1 MYPEGDL
8 GPHIGLWHAED
19 WFVSSLR
26 FVQRFRTRLDN
37 ARERGAVLAL
47 VAATLV
53 LVLISGAVAVD
64 LSALDRQGQSLQNT
78 ADAAA
83 LAGVA
88 TWVDTGDQ
96 AAATAVVTDLILQ
109 NGVALGDGVTLDV
122 EFPTSLEIQV
132 NLVDDAPEV
141 FFGDVVGF
149 GDELERDATAQLE
162 VCDEGCNRVIEVPPP
177 FNSVLAQGTG
187 DGYIPIAIEDKL
199 YAVNHHSFT
208 IECVDRETNA
218 QCWSEKQLFD
228 FPVHTFNV
236 HHPFV
241 HGTKIFYLGWG
252 DGNYSVSTRPTS
264 YASLYLGCFDT
275 ATDTRCSN
283 TASMYSAGFGTM
295 YGTAD
300 GIYVFSGDRKV
311 YCFDPDTLNSCSGY
325 SGGKNTALSYESGW
339 GQWWENRSWN
349 ADRIEHDNKIYVGL
363 TKRYGGTW
371 VQCWDMDT
379 NLPCSNFSPRR
390 VNGTS
395 TSNTYGDWV
404 SGRLFLFRES
414 DGTPRSLCSIGNPTL
429 FDCWYL
435 SNGNTD
441 SSAESSMN
449 TMASS
454 LGTMSGYLG
463 RPTYHAASNRL
474 FLVGDYYDSNTHCY
488 NFNNGGH
495 CGSRYNTSPWGEV
508 KTYGYTTEGNC
519 LLGLGHNSIFFSLQI
534 DMSGECTGGSRTV
547 DITPCMC
554 GDVIKWPPITATNLD
569 YIGQF
574 DIRVID
580 PDGNVLIPAD
590 GEGWVSILTNPISLE
605 DISTDFEYLTLELAV
620 EPDASGNDPWATSP
634 PSLLIGIQDKDPRLV
649 E

>member
-1 MYPEGDL
+1 MSCNQ
-8 GPHIGLWHAED
+8 II
-19 WFVSSLR
+19 
-26 FVQRFRTRLDN
+26 QRIRARVDR

-53 LVLISGAVAVD
+53 LVLVSGAVAVD
-64 LSALDRQGQSLQNT
+64 ISALDRQGQALQNT

-88 TWVDTGDQ
+88 EWVDSGDQ
-96 AAATAVVTDLILQ
+96 AAATAVVEDLITQ
-109 NGVALGDGVTLDV
+109 NGIVIGDEVALDIS
-122 EFPTSLEIQV
+122 FPNSLEIQV
-132 NLVDDAPEV
+132 DLVDQEPEV
-141 FFGDVVGF
+141 FLGGMVGF
-149 GDELERDATAQLE
+149 GDELGRDATARLE
-162 VCDEGCNRVIEVPPP
+162 VCDEGCNRIIEVPPP

-187 DGYIPIAIEDKL
+187 DGYIPITVEDKL

-218 QCWSEKQLFD
+218 QCWTEKQLFD

-236 HHPFV
+236 HHPYV
-241 HGTKIFYLGWG
+241 HGTKIYYLGWG
-252 DGNYSVSTRPTS
+252 DGDYSVSTRPTS

-283 TASMYSAGFGTM
+283 TASMYAAGFGTM
-295 YGTAD
+295 YGTPD
-300 GIYVFSGDRKV
+300 GIYIFSGDRKV
-311 YCFDPDTLNSCSGY
+311 YCFDPDTLYSCAGY
-325 SGGKNTALSYESGW
+325 SGGRNTDLAYESGW

-349 ADRIEHDNKIYVGL
+349 ADRIEHEGKIYVGMS
-363 TKRYGGTW
+363 KRYGGVW
-371 VQCWDMDT
+371 VQCWDTIT
-379 NLPCSNFSPRR
+379 NNACSNFSPKL
-390 VNGTS
+390 VNNTS
-395 TSNTYGDWV
+395 TSQWYGDWF
-404 SGRLFLFRES
+404 SGRFFLYREA
-414 DGTPRSLCSIGNPTL
+414 DGSARSLCSIGNPTL

-435 SNGNTD
+435 SNGANDTA
-441 SSAESSMN
+441 AESAMSVM
-449 TMASS
+449 SGS

-474 FLVGDYYDSNTHCY
+474 FLVGDYYDSNTHCFD
-488 NFNNGGH
+488 FNTGSH
-495 CGSRYNTSPWGEV
+495 CGSQYNTSPWGEII
-508 KTYGYTTEGNC
+508 TYGYTSEGNC

-534 DMSGECTGGSRTV
+534 DMSGPCTGGSRTV

-554 GDVIKWPPITATNLD
+554 GGVLQWPPITATNID
-569 YIGQF
+569 DVGIF

-590 GEGWVSILTNPISLE
+590 GEGWVSILENPISLE
-605 DISTDFEYLTLELAV
+605 SIDTSYKYLTLELAV
-620 EPDASGNDPWATSP
+620 EPDASGNDPWAFDP